1 MYEVNEVF
9 LTVQGEGHW
18 SGRVAVFCR
27 FSGCNLWNGIE
38 ADRAVAICTFCDT
51 DFVASEE
58 FSLTQ
63 LVSEITSQWRGTE
76 NPMVVFTGGEPTLQ
90 LDEPLVAA
98 LRGQGWYVA
107 IETNGTKPIPFYV
120 DWVCVSP
127 KTPVI
132 RTGGN
137 ELKLVYPQER
147 ITPDMFDTDC
157 WDHTWLS
164 PMDGP
169 NVAANTKAAFQYCLD
184 HPEWRLNT
192 QTHKQ
197 IGIR

>member
-38 ADRAVAICTFCDT
+38 ADRPVAICTFCDT

-58 FSLTQ
+58 FSLAQ
-63 LVSEITSQWRGTE
+63 LVSEITSQWRGAGT
-76 NPMVVFTGGEPTLQ
+76 PMVVFTGGEPTLQ

-107 IETNGTKPIPFYV
+107 IETNGTKPIMFQV

-132 RTGGN
+132 KTGGN
-137 ELKLVYPQER
+137 ELKLVYPQDR

-169 NVAANTKAAFQYCLD
+169 NLTENTQAAFHYCLD